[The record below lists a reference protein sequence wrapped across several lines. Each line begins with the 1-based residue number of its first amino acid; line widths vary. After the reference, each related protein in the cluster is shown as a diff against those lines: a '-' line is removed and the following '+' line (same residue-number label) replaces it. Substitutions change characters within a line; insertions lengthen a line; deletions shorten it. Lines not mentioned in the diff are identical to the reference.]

1 MVVEILLVKALI
13 QKISLKTSFVEE
25 TIPLALGQEV
35 EDMAL
40 TFKKSSRSDIQNLK
54 NSASFSTPLP
64 DSVFKTKCHIF
75 IFITYSC
82 YDILKV
88 SSS

>member
-25 TIPLALGQEV
+25 TIPLALGPEV

-40 TFKKSSRSDIQNLK
+40 TFKKSSRSDIQKLN
-54 NSASFSTPLP
+54 NFASFLPPFTPNLFSLLIP
-64 DSVFKTKCHIF
+64 I
-75 IFITYSC
+75 ITY
-82 YDILKV
+82 
-88 SSS
+88 